1 MAPKF
6 DFSGRLQACFY
17 VMCYFGEI
25 FKQQSPESLPQIDL
39 CHHFITVNN
48 RDNWAKISLDK

>member
-25 FKQQSPESLPQIDL
+25 FKQQSLPQIESL
-39 CHHFITVNN
+39 SALITSQSTT
-48 RDNWAKISLDK
+48 DNWARISFDK